1 LDYGKVKIFIS
12 DLTGKKIKTLINEN
26 LQKGEYNIE
35 FSASGLNNGI
45 YLYTIETPT
54 QSLTK
59 RMILMK

>member
-1 LDYGKVKIFIS
+1 MKTIKI
-12 DLTGKKIKTLINEN
+12 LINKN
-26 LQKGEYNIE
+26 LQKGEYSIE
-35 FSASGLNNGI
+35 FNASGLNNGI